1 MMAKTTMS
9 GFSKRIKAIAQQVED
24 NSHTMMRKTVIT
36 VVSAISLRTPVDEG
50 RARANWQTTIGH
62 AAGGLVD
69 AFPKGTRGS
78 SGTAA
83 AAQAINQAVAEMGRY
98 KRGGQDVYVSNN
110 LPYIERLNKGSSK
123 QAPAGFVEA
132 AILAGLNAIRKSRLL
147 PK

>member
-1 MMAKTTMS
+1 MAKTTMR
-9 GFSKRIKAIAQQVED
+9 GFSKRIKAIAQEVED

-50 RARANWQTTIGH
+50 RARANWQTSIGS
-62 AAGGLVD
+62 ALSGLVG
-69 AFPKGTRGS
+69 AFPQGKKGS
-78 SGTAA
+78 SGGAA
-83 AAQAINQAVAEMGRY
+83 AAQAINQAVTTMTQY
-98 KRGGQDVYVSNN
+98 KRGGQDVYISNN